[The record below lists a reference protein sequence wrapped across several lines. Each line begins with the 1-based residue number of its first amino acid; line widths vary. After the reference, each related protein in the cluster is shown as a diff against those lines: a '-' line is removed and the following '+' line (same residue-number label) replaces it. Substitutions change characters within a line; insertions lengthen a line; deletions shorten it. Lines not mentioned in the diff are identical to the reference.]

1 MNIKQARFAHL
12 SVGLVISLHD
22 FIDADVSSVPDSHKT
37 HILINPFAMFT
48 NVLLL
53 CIYCFSA
60 GTDPLKDFRVKGWGV
75 MESVHACTDLV
86 GKGQDVRLHI
96 QYRVLEHW
104 KPSMST

>member
-1 MNIKQARFAHL
+1 M
-12 SVGLVISLHD
+12 SVDIQYCEVVPHVYCCCVNCGHCIHN
-22 FIDADVSSVPDSHKT
+22 VPDFHKT

-75 MESVHACTDLV
+75 MESVCACTELV
-86 GKGQDVRLHI
+86 GKGQDVRLHR